1 MKVLFVS
8 GSKNDVVQLWY
19 SSGCYLEHSFEHAII
34 VTIDNLLGKIRTIK
48 PDVIIV
54 SYNVG
59 SQSYTGVDIALLMQE
74 DFSEI
79 MLVENTLAS
88 EESFSHHDVK
98 VEFNVEC
105 DPEKLAQFLKSVAA

>member
-1 MKVLFVS
+1 VKVLFVS

-19 SSGCYLEHSFEHAII
+19 SSGCHLEHNFEHITI
-34 VTIDNLLGKIRTIK
+34 TTIDSLLGKIRAIE
-48 PDVIIV
+48 PDVIVV

-59 SQSYTGVDIALLMQE
+59 SQSHTGVDVALLVQE

-79 MLVENTLAS
+79 TLVENTVAS
-88 EESFSHHDVK
+88 EESFSHRDVK

-105 DPEKLAQFLKSVAA
+105 DPEKLARFLKGVAA